1 LEWSAGSELAEQ
13 HQLKPLLGEE
23 QFGQNDIA
31 RAYDAVANGSK
42 GKVVL
47 EL

>member
-1 LEWSAGSELAEQ
+1 MA
-13 HQLKPLLGEE
+13 EE

-31 RAYDAVANGSK
+31 RAYDTLAKGSK

>member
-1 LEWSAGSELAEQ
+1 VALQVEPRSRRK
-13 HQLKPLLGEE
+13 HQKTVGEE